1 MARGARAQQS
11 GVRSKSEKTKP
22 CASFSFLEMRRHA
35 LLMLSYA
42 EPVPDIYIFS
52 GRNKPDS
59 DECRFASHADAM
71 RGGRDK

>member
-1 MARGARAQQS
+1 
-11 GVRSKSEKTKP
+11 
-22 CASFSFLEMRRHA
+22 MRRHA